1 METQPT
7 SNASEQSEVKSASAH
22 ESSAAPAAAPQVV
35 QSVPSGAAPA
45 FGAEDVKDHKL
56 VAALSYLGI
65 LVLIPLFLARKS
77 PFAQE
82 HAKQGLIL
90 LIVHIVGIFVY
101 WIPLIGQ
108 LIWLVVV
115 IANIVA
121 LVKCLMGEFW
131 EIPLIGEYRKKIHL
145 EKL

>member
-1 METQPT
+1 MDTQT
-7 SNASEQSEVKSASAH
+7 SPQEE
-22 ESSAAPAAAPQVV
+22 PAAHAPQTPPEVV
-35 QSVPSGAAPA
+35 HNVPSGTSPA
-45 FGAEDVKDHKL
+45 FDAKDIENNKI

-65 LVLIPLFLARKS
+65 LVFIPLFLARKS
-77 PFAQE
+77 AFAQE

-90 LIVHIVGIFVY
+90 LAVHIIGMAVF

-108 LIWLVVV
+108 VLWIIVV
-115 IANIVA
+115 IANIIA

-131 EIPLIGEYRKKIHL
+131 EIPVIGEWRKKINL